1 MYWFRG
7 FSLRFQSSCCSF
19 FCDTQGSL
27 VPLLNQLLNPNLQVL
42 RSWLVH
48 HDMFYMGPVVL
59 RHRVGWL
66 VVWLAGW
73 LCESARCKLDNSSN
87 SWDVFIA
94 SEDETRIERY
104 SFTISSP
111 PFWKWSPSLVLALNF
126 LSYCSCLNSYT
137 NCNVWNPSKPCK
149 NKRTDYL
156 KPQENPVKPI
166 ETHQVVFPRFPASQP
181 TTWQDPMLFERL
193 LSKIFLVDVSGCNT
207 YRQWDVCLHTNKKSH
222 SFLWNPPVDYCK
234 TLDI

>member
-1 MYWFRG
+1 MVSVWDFRV
-7 FSLRFQSSCCSF
+7 LVVVSSVIRKARSCHCWINCWTRTCKS
-19 FCDTQGSL
+19 CDHGWSTMTCFTW
-27 VPLLNQLLNPNLQVL
+27 V
-42 RSWLVH
+42 
-48 HDMFYMGPVVL
+48 PVVL

-111 PFWKWSPSLVLALNF
+111 PFWKWSPSLVLALIF

-149 NKRTDYL
+149 NK
-156 KPQENPVKPI
+156 ENPVKPI